1 MAASSWSG
9 GEGILG
15 FAEVSGVDT
24 GGGVSLCTSRFI
36 LRDPVVRDVE
46 CQGLGQVGCS

>member
-1 MAASSWSG
+1 M
-9 GEGILG
+9 LG

-24 GGGVSLCTSRFI
+24 GGGVSMCTSRFI
-36 LRDPVVRDVE
+36 LHNPVAKDVE